1 MHRICQIPKSETT
14 LGEIL
19 VQNIYIK
26 KIDDQA
32 ANDTTFLQ
40 FSLHRALTR
49 LRMDITLKAGA
60 SGAPVRSWRTLQT
73 GKKCNARELA
83 TIMAVEIM
91 TINVALKYNFLI
103 TIIPA

>member
-1 MHRICQIPKSETT
+1 MHRICQIQKSETT
-14 LGEIL
+14 LDKIL
-19 VQNIYIK
+19 VQNIYIYK
-26 KIDDQA
+26 EIDDQA

-73 GKKCNARELA
+73 GKNAMRG
-83 TIMAVEIM
+83 
-91 TINVALKYNFLI
+91 NWQR
-103 TIIPA
+103 